1 MTNAQDIIVA
11 YLAAF
16 NRGDWAGMLALL
28 TDDVVH
34 EINQGG
40 VEQGKPAFAVF
51 LDRMAQCYRE
61 ELNDIVIMAGPD
73 GARAAAEFRV
83 EGQYLAADP
92 GLPGFSAFPS
102 PIHAPRGCMGS
113 GCNAMALMAPI
124 SRWACRQ
131 NALGKRCDPLSI
143 SAFAAPMSPSRISS
157 RPLRFVMKW
166 RPLPAALGR

>member
-1 MTNAQDIIVA
+1 MTNAQDIIAA

-16 NRGDWAGMLALL
+16 NRGDWPGMLALL

-40 VEQGKPAFAVF
+40 VEQGKPAFAAF

-61 ELNDIVIMAGPD
+61 ELHDIVIMAGPD

-92 GLPGFSAFPS
+92 GLPSAHGQRYSLPAGAFYTL
-102 PIHAPRGCMGS
+102 RDGK
-113 GCNAMALMAPI
+113 I
-124 SRWACRQ
+124 SRVCVFYNLRDWIAQ
-131 NALGKRCDPLSI
+131 V
-143 SAFAAPMSPSRISS
+143 AA
-157 RPLRFVMKW
+157 
-166 RPLPAALGR
+166 

>member
-51 LDRMAQCYRE
+51 LDRMARCYRE
-61 ELNDIVIMAGPD
+61 ELHDIVIMAGPD

-92 GLPGFSAFPS
+92 GLPPAHGQRYSLAAGAFYTL
-102 PIHAPRGCMGS
+102 RDGK
-113 GCNAMALMAPI
+113 I
-124 SRWACRQ
+124 SRVCVFYNLRDWIAQ
-131 NALGKRCDPLSI
+131 V
-143 SAFAAPMSPSRISS
+143 AA
-157 RPLRFVMKW
+157 
-166 RPLPAALGR
+166 

>member
-28 TDDVVH
+28 ADDVVH

-51 LDRMAQCYRE
+51 LDRMARCYRE
-61 ELNDIVIMAGPD
+61 ELHDIVIMAGPD

-92 GLPGFSAFPS
+92 GLPSAHGQRYSLPAGAFYTL
-102 PIHAPRGCMGS
+102 RDGK
-113 GCNAMALMAPI
+113 I
-124 SRWACRQ
+124 SRVCVFYNLRDWIAQ
-131 NALGKRCDPLSI
+131 V
-143 SAFAAPMSPSRISS
+143 AA
-157 RPLRFVMKW
+157 
-166 RPLPAALGR
+166 